1 MRSAGLRVFPGLR
14 DRLAFTSETS
24 ARASPYSLDMEKAE
38 TPKKSGRRSPR
49 RSHGLSGLP
58 LAGFAA
64 AAGNR
69 LEDFFCFSG
78 LVILDKVADVDEP
91 LVAGEALGGAGSGC
105 GILDS
110 VHSDLQVCCGP
121 GSGVFHHLRGRFFI
135 RLPYITTI
143 SPNMSTL
150 SLKLRYNIPMC
161 RLDLWRSIWSG

>member
-1 MRSAGLRVFPGLR
+1 MLPIIGRLRQ
-14 DRLAFTSETS
+14 TS
-24 ARASPYSLDMEKAE
+24 
-38 TPKKSGRRSPR
+38 TPNPWWPALG
-49 RSHGLSGLP
+49 SHVLSGVA
-58 LAGFAA
+58 LAACRAA
-64 AAGNR
+64 VATGDR

-135 RLPYITTI
+135 
-143 SPNMSTL
+143 
-150 SLKLRYNIPMC
+150 
-161 RLDLWRSIWSG
+161 